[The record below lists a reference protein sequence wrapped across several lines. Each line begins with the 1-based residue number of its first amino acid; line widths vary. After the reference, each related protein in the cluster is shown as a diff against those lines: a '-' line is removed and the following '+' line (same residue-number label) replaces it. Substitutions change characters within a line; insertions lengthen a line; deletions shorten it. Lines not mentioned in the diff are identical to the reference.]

1 MSCENIFLEFSNSY
15 KSSIIIPQRTSS
27 LSYYFTRSS
36 VSSVLSY
43 NIYSNQNTDTD
54 LYSNQDTDTD
64 LYSNQDTYTDL
75 YSNQDTDTDTDL
87 YSNQDTDL
95 YLPSNDSFVASNL
108 RKKVSIRHDFNI
120 SKNVSKITNNNFD
133 IECIIN
139 MYYMC

>member
-1 MSCENIFLEFSNSY
+1 MSCENIFLEFSNYY

-27 LSYYFTRSS
+27 LSYYFTRSSLSS

-64 LYSNQDTYTDL
+64 LYSNQDT
-75 YSNQDTDTDTDL
+75 DTDL
-87 YSNQDTDL
+87 YSNQDTYL

-139 MYYMC
+139 MYYTC